1 MLSRGFYG
9 HWNPNFNPSYFHTTS
24 DDADESISLV
34 TLVVVPMSS
43 LFAPVSWLTASRLAG
58 LKDFFLHQKFDTS
71 TVKTCQAKSSVIS
84 QPPSA
89 KSHSAANK
97 LLDNKS
103 DVVLPELSIESE
115 TAASSLSPSTHEGD
129 VPLGNVAVVAPV
141 MAFTSQATI
150 TLSSPASANE
160 SAVVETTTTNDVQ
173 VS

>member
-1 MLSRGFYG
+1 MGANVL
-9 HWNPNFNPSYFHTTS
+9 NPSYSHTTS
-24 DDADESISLV
+24 DDDDESSSLV
-34 TLVVVPMSS
+34 TLVVGPMSS

-58 LKDFFLHQKFDTS
+58 LRDFFSHQKFDTS
-71 TVKTCQAKSSVIS
+71 SVKTCQAETSVIN

-89 KSHSAANK
+89 ENHKAAAKILGNI
-97 LLDNKS
+97 S
-103 DVVLPELSIESE
+103 DVPPELPFESE
-115 TAASSLSPSTHEGD
+115 TAASSLSPSTHEDD

-160 SAVVETTTTNDVQ
+160 NAVVENTTNDIQ

>member
-1 MLSRGFYG
+1 MGAIVL
-9 HWNPNFNPSYFHTTS
+9 NPSSSHTTS
-24 DDADESISLV
+24 DDADESSSLV
-34 TLVVVPMSS
+34 TLVVGPMSS

-58 LKDFFLHQKFDTS
+58 LRDFFSHQKFDTS
-71 TVKTCQAKSSVIS
+71 SGNQAETSVIN

-89 KSHSAANK
+89 ENHRTAAKILGNI
-97 LLDNKS
+97 S
-103 DVVLPELSIESE
+103 DVPPELPFESE
-115 TAASSLSPSTHEGD
+115 TAASSLSPSTHEDD

-160 SAVVETTTTNDVQ
+160 NAVVENTTNDIQ